1 MNTNKPVTIPYD
13 SPWERFPFTKH
24 NSHKELITGNRV
36 KNDENVGR
44 TSCTNNI
51 PEDSTSVG
59 DRAEASSR
67 STMEG
72 SWVHVSSPILT
83 GSWMEVVHPNLEE
96 VWIDGSASR
105 APSCSDDDTRLPDPK
120 AVKDKANF
128 VWGWLKAMGGA
139 IQR

>member
-1 MNTNKPVTIPYD
+1 MSTNKPAAIPYD

-24 NSHKELITGNRV
+24 NSHKELIAGNRIEIG
-36 KNDENVGR
+36 ENVER
-44 TSCTNNI
+44 TSRTNI
-51 PEDSTSVG
+51 TEDSNPVG
-59 DRAEASSR
+59 DRAEASR

-83 GSWMEVVHPNLEE
+83 GSWMEVVHPGLEE

-105 APSCSDDDTRLPDPK
+105 APSCSDDHTRLPDPK
-120 AVKDKANF
+120 AVKDKAKF

-139 IQR
+139 IQG